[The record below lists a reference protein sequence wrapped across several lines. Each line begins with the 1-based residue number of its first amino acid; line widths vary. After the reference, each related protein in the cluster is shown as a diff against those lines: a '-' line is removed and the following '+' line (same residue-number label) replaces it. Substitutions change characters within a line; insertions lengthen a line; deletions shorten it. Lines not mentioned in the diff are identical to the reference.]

1 MADATTPI
9 TRNLNRIFKGFC
21 PKIKVSFV
29 GSFIA
34 VRIDDPEGV
43 VSVKMATNVMRNAG
57 SLLVEAGLVS
67 QGAPNTLSYHME
79 GVVSNW
85 MQRGA

>member
-29 GSFIA
+29 GSFMA

-43 VSVKMATNVMRNAG
+43 VSVKMATNVMRTAG

-67 QGAPNTLSYHME
+67 QGTPNTLSYHME